1 MSEIISKNEVDLVE
15 IEYYTDPL
23 CCWSWA
29 FEPQWRRLRYEYSGL
44 IVWKYRMGG
53 LLPNWK
59 GFNDPINTVEKPI
72 QMGPVWM
79 EAHHISGMPINNR
92 IWFDNPPE
100 SSYPACIAVKCAEIQ
115 SPDAAEAYLRRAREA
130 VMVEGKNISKQE
142 VLLDLGKEVSEEFSE
157 LFDFNRFE
165 ADLAGDAGLE
175 KFKED
180 LQKARYHQISRFPAL
195 TIRKPNHPGV
205 LIVGYRPYSALV
217 VALEQAAPGISP
229 VRKAST
235 AEDYNAYWGKNMPS
249 ELREAV
255 QIL

>member
-1 MSEIISKNEVDLVE
+1 MTEDNLQNVDRVE

-44 IVWKYRMGG
+44 IVWRYRMGG

-59 GFNDPINTVEKPI
+59 SFSDPLNTVEKPI

-92 IWFDNPPE
+92 LWFDNPPQ
-100 SSYPACIAVKCAEIQ
+100 SSYPACIAVKCAELQ
-115 SPDAAEAYLRRAREA
+115 SADAAEAFLRRTREA
-130 VMVEGKNISKQE
+130 VMSEGKNIANQE
-142 VLLDLGKEVSEEFSE
+142 VL
-157 LFDFNRFE
+157 R
-165 ADLAGDAGLE
+165 DLAKEISIKLSDIFDYDQFKEDLQNEAGMK

-195 TIRKPNHPGV
+195 TIRRPDSPGV
-205 LIVGYRPYSALV
+205 LIVGYRPYDALV
-217 VALEQAAPGISP
+217 IALEQAAPGIKP
-229 VRKAST
+229 VRKARNE
-235 AEDYNAYWGKNMPS
+235 EDYNTFWGSNMPS
-249 ELREAV
+249 EIKEAV
-255 QIL
+255 Q

>member
-1 MSEIISKNEVDLVE
+1 MIDKNSENEVDPVQ

-44 IVWKYRMGG
+44 VVWKYRMGG

-92 IWFDNPPE
+92 IWFDDPPA
-100 SSYPACIAVKCAEIQ
+100 SSYPACIAVKCAELQ

-130 VMVEGKNISKQE
+130 VMAEGRNISKEE
-142 VLLDLGKEVSEEFSE
+142 VLLSLAEEISNDLP
-157 LFDFNRFE
+157 DIFNYEQFYTDMHNE
-165 ADLAGDAGLE
+165 AGLE
-175 KFKED
+175 KFRED
-180 LQKARYHQISRFPAL
+180 LQKARYHQISRFPTL
-195 TIRKPNHPGV
+195 TIKKPDQPGV
-205 LIVGYRPYSALV
+205 LIVGYRPYDALV
-217 VALEQAAPGISP
+217 LALEQVAPGISP
-229 VRKAST
+229 VRKASNI
-235 AEDYNAYWGKNMPS
+235 EDYNTYWGKNMPS
-249 ELREAV
+249 EVKEAV
-255 QIL
+255 QLR